1 MVAGV
6 AVALIHWAVPTLR
19 AERDLDMIEVGYF
32 RAVQSVFAQIHDP
45 KAVVFVRYG
54 PGHNP
59 NLSLVHN
66 VADPAH
72 APLWVVY
79 DRGAENAQLLRF
91 ARDRVG
97 YVFDEDAWTLTRV
110 ADTK

>member
-1 MVAGV
+1 
-6 AVALIHWAVPTLR
+6 
-19 AERDLDMIEVGYF
+19 
-32 RAVQSVFAQIHDP
+32 VFAQIHDP
-45 KAVVFVRYG
+45 KAIVFVHYG

-66 VADPAH
+66 VADPAR

-79 DRGAENAQLLRF
+79 DRGAENGELLRF

-97 YVFDEDAWTLTRV
+97 YVFDEDAWTLTRI
-110 ADTK
+110 K